1 MFDFST
7 AKTRLNITAAL
18 IALALSGCASGW
30 NAKDVPRSLST
41 APLQPTCVMLC
52 FGEVVITDTE
62 EDITASGGGD
72 VAATNEITE
81 TVSGPS
87 LVTGPS
93 ESESK
98 NEASDKDKGAPE

>member
-1 MFDFST
+1 MYDIST
-7 AKTRLNITAAL
+7 AKTCLNISAAL
-18 IALALSGCASGW
+18 IALALSGCSSGW

-41 APLQPTCVMLC
+41 APLQPTCVMFC

-62 EDITASGGGD
+62 EDIASSGGGD
-72 VAATNEITE
+72 VTATNEITE

-87 LVTGPS
+87 IASGAS

-98 NEASDKDKGAPE
+98 AIDTDKGAPE